1 MMHGIYFFINRSTA
15 KHLFRLI
22 YHPFF
27 LVSPMILFYT
37 VANLSTAKQF
47 ASRESVRWNT
57 TRLLVYQT
65 CETLNGQP
73 VIENRILISSNILY
87 NVIMLLLHTTCYI
100 KKRTSK
106 RFERAFL
113 FSSETSGPSPPFG
126 LGLYCSDSFA
136 TISLMCGSLIEAI
149 ISPSC
154 IPSIGLTLVFSLVPV
169 EPWIP
174 LQTYH
179 KNFHH

>member
-1 MMHGIYFFINRSTA
+1 
-15 KHLFRLI
+15 
-22 YHPFF
+22 
-27 LVSPMILFYT
+27 
-37 VANLSTAKQF
+37 
-47 ASRESVRWNT
+47 
-57 TRLLVYQT
+57 
-65 CETLNGQP
+65 
-73 VIENRILISSNILY
+73 
-87 NVIMLLLHTTCYI
+87 MLLFHTSCYI
-100 KKRTSK
+100 KKRTSR

-174 LQTYH
+174 IQTYYENIH
-179 KNFHH
+179 HEIRFQKFKNISSISFPPDVLPISNLRMSGRICDCGSTIIANSPRLP